1 MIIMNIRMPLKIA
14 ARRDGIDFVLK
25 PSYFGHNHP
34 IRRPNVKKKR
44 LPIFVVFI
52 GVLLS
57 SVFLG
62 LARGA
67 EQHRVAL
74 PDVVPLKL
82 RYNVGETLYYRLVRQ
97 NNNFRMDG
105 TKSGEMKVVTYFTR
119 TRLPDDG
126 QGCVQEK
133 FVWKRFEFGQSMTA
147 APAKLAEFKGGEG
160 FSLVYSVNDA
170 DAIYKLDFSSLPRTF
185 EGFIFMILTWDAVT
199 FDGLTRPTQYLSVP
213 DTAPI
218 GAEFKETREAPD
230 LIFSY
235 PPLVSESRY
244 HFSGKGWIRVNG
256 ISMIKGMPCVIVE
269 SANLENTVE
278 MNISIQSL
286 NIKTQGLE
294 HFWAKTY
301 LSLADGRI
309 VRGELV
315 GPVAMIQDVRMPGRE
330 KPDHSEF
337 VVIGYLDMD
346 LLSEAEFNAELG
358 KTK

>member
-1 MIIMNIRMPLKIA
+1 M
-14 ARRDGIDFVLK
+14 
-25 PSYFGHNHP
+25 
-34 IRRPNVKKKR
+34 KK
-44 LPIFVVFI
+44 
-52 GVLLS
+52 GALS
-57 SVFLG
+57 FFALAIWVFLFSFPWT
-62 LARGA
+62 LAWSA
-67 EQHRVAL
+67 KQDKAAL
-74 PDVVPLKL
+74 PEAVPLKL
-82 RYNVGETLYYRLVRQ
+82 RYEVGETLHYRVIRL

-105 TKSGEMKVVTYFTR
+105 TKSGEMKIVTHFTR
-119 TRLPDDG
+119 TRLPNDAAG
-126 QGCVQEK
+126 RVQER
-133 FVWKRFEFGQSMTA
+133 FVWKRFEFGQSLTS
-147 APAKLAEFKGGEG
+147 APAKLTEFKEAGD
-160 FSLVYSVNDA
+160 FSLVYSVNDG

-185 EGFIFMILTWDAVT
+185 PGFVFMILTWDAVT

-235 PPLVSESRY
+235 PPLVNESKY

-256 ISMIKGMPCVIVE
+256 ISLIKGIPCVIVE

-278 MNISIQSL
+278 MNLNIQSMS
-286 NIKTQGLE
+286 IKTQGLE

-301 LSLADGRI
+301 LSLDDGRI

-315 GPVAMIQDVRMPGRE
+315 GPVAMVQDVRTPGRE

-337 VVIGYLDMD
+337 LVIGYLDMD
-346 LLSEAEFNAELG
+346 LLSEAEFNTELG